1 MSDNAA
7 RCPVTGEEDCSMC
20 SGEYCEQHNCRPCDC
35 DVVARHRAE
44 ATDVEGYR
52 GDDGWMPQIEMSYTD
67 WPPPPVSAGQVMSDL
82 YLDLYIYG
90 LRVVPKEIVDEPPRW
105 QGMVF

>member
-1 MSDNAA
+1 MSRECERVCE
-7 RCPVTGEEDCSMC
+7 RCQLLSKIDELQAEVDRLKVQADRMQCKGF
-20 SGEYCEQHNCRPCDC
+20 
-35 DVVARHRAE
+35 E

-82 YLDLYIYG
+82 YLDLY
-90 LRVVPKEIVDEPPRW
+90 R
-105 QGMVF
+105 